1 MAEKFPYLARQING
15 PIAMN
20 FGKGID
26 SVYEN
31 DAEFIDFLSRFSI
44 DTLEGKWLDALG
56 MLLGLPRPWIEISM
70 IQEALFFD
78 NIPNIVPNPMSHSFS
93 TDRNV
98 IIGDLVITPDM
109 GGKFDDTKKSVSV
122 EPISDIVY
130 REYLKCACMAKK
142 RHSINGIA
150 DIVELFCGSKQ
161 YAISFI
167 SGIDW
172 MNDILV
178 ELPIRFM
185 DYKDTLQYAF
195 DKMFTTAPKVLV
207 RINPSFDNKYITP
220 DVSRIVYNIV
230 GNDNFSITNLLKLDT
245 LIINV
250 SLGQINASYINEV
263 KKALY
268 KEYATY
274 NDIVINVTIL
284 RITELLLFDNI
295 PSIVPNPDSNSF
307 STDRNV
313 IIGDLVITP
322 DMGGKFDERSIE

>member
-15 PIAMN
+15 PIAIS

-56 MLLGLPRPWIEISM
+56 MLLGLPRPWVEIPM
-70 IQEALFFD
+70 IQEALLFD
-78 NIPNIVPNPMSHSFS
+78 NIPNSVPNPLSHAFS

-98 IIGDLVITPDM
+98 IIGGLVITPNM
-109 GGKFDDTKKSVSV
+109 GGKFDDTNRNISV
-122 EPISDIVY
+122 EPISDPIY
-130 REYLKCACMAKK
+130 RTYLKCACMVKK

-150 DIVELFCGSKQ
+150 DVVELFCGSKQ
-161 YAISFI
+161 YAITFI
-167 SGIDW
+167 SDEDW

-178 ELPIRFM
+178 ELPIQLM
-185 DYKDTLQYAF
+185 DYQATLQYAF

-207 RINPSFDNKYITP
+207 RINPSFDDEYITP
-220 DVSRIVYNIV
+220 DVSRIIYNIV
-230 GNDNFSITNLLKLDT
+230 GNNSFTITYLSRLDKLF
-245 LIINV
+245 INV
-250 SLGQINASYINEV
+250 SLEEINESYKSEV
-263 KKALY
+263 KEALD

-274 NDIVINVTIL
+274 DDIVISVTIL
-284 RITELLLFDNI
+284 GITELLLFDNI
-295 PSIVPNPDSNSF
+295 PSIVPNPESNSF

-313 IIGDLVITP
+313 IIGSQVITP
-322 DMGGKFDERSIE
+322 SMGGKFDE

>member
-15 PIAMN
+15 PIAMS

-44 DTLEGKWLDALG
+44 DSLEGKWLDALG
-56 MLLGLPRPWIEISM
+56 MLLGLPRPWVETPM
-70 IQEALFFD
+70 IQEALLFD
-78 NIPNIVPNPMSHSFS
+78 NIPNNVPNPLSHAFS

-98 IIGDLVITPDM
+98 IIGGLAITPNM
-109 GGKFDDTKKSVSV
+109 GGKFDNTNKSVSV
-122 EPISDIVY
+122 EPISDIIY
-130 REYLKCACMAKK
+130 RNYLKCACMVKK

-150 DIVELFCGSKQ
+150 DVVELFCGSKQ

-195 DKMFTTAPKVLV
+195 DKMFTTAPKVSV
-207 RINPSFDNKYITP
+207 IINPSFDDKYITP
-220 DVSRIVYNIV
+220 DISRIVYNIV
-230 GNDNFSITNLLKLDT
+230 GNDNFSITNLSRLDKLF
-245 LIINV
+245 INV
-250 SLGQINASYINEV
+250 ALGQINASYINEV
-263 KKALY
+263 KEALDE
-268 KEYATY
+268 EYATY
-274 NDIVINVTIL
+274 EDIVISVTIL
-284 RITELLLFDNI
+284 GITELLLFDNI
-295 PSIVPNPDSNSF
+295 PSIVPNPESNSF

-313 IIGDLVITP
+313 IIGSQVITP
-322 DMGGKFDERSIE
+322 SVGGKFDE

>member
-15 PIAMN
+15 PIAIS

-44 DTLEGKWLDALG
+44 DSLEGKWLDALG
-56 MLLGLPRPWIEISM
+56 MLLGLSRPWIEVPM
-70 IQEALFFD
+70 TQEALVFD
-78 NIPNIVPNPMSHSFS
+78 NIPNNVPNPLSHAFS
-93 TDRNV
+93 TDHNV
-98 IIGDLVITPDM
+98 IIGDLVITQNM
-109 GGKFDDTKKSVSV
+109 GGKFDDTNINISV
-122 EPISDIVY
+122 EPISDHVY
-130 REYLKCACMAKK
+130 REYLKCACMVKK

-150 DIVELFCGSKQ
+150 DVIELFCGSKQ

-178 ELPIRFM
+178 ELPLRFI

-195 DKMFTTAPKVLV
+195 DKMFTTAPKVSV
-207 RINPSFDNKYITP
+207 IIDANFDNRYINS

-230 GNDNFSITNLLKLDT
+230 GNDNFSITNLSKLDK
-245 LIINV
+245 LFINV
-250 SLGQINASYINEV
+250 SLGHINASYINEV
-263 KKALY
+263 KEALD

-274 NDIVINVTIL
+274 DDIVISVTIL
-284 RITELLLFDNI
+284 GMTELLLFDNI
-295 PSIVPNPDSNSF
+295 PSIVPNPESNSF

-313 IIGDLVITP
+313 IISEIVITP
-322 DMGGKFDERSIE
+322 GIGGKFDERSIE